1 MTTRSRSLRR
11 PTKLNP
17 TKLRQGLLPYLFSAA
32 AMVYLMVFLAWPVV
46 NSVRLSTTDARL
58 VAPNAGES
66 VGLANYADIL
76 GDSRFFET
84 LRTTVVYAAATVVG
98 SIVVGIFGAV
108 LLNRSFRGRGAARAV
123 LIFPWAAPTVAAA
136 LIFTWIFNQS
146 NGVLNY
152 FTGLLGLEPTGWTN
166 DPDWALFSVIAA
178 SIWKVF
184 PFVMLVVLAAMQSIP
199 DEHYEAAKLD
209 GADALSTFKGI
220 VLPQI
225 MPTVRVVALLMTI
238 WSFRRFEMIWL
249 LTKGG
254 PLRKTNTIVVDV
266 FREGFLNSEL
276 GSASALGTIGLGLSL
291 FVTVVFFV
299 VERRVEGADAPSAP

>member
-1 MTTRSRSLRR
+1 MITRSRGVRR
-11 PTKLNP
+11 PTA
-17 TKLRQGLLPYLFSAA
+17 LRQSLLPYLFSAA
-32 AMVYLMVFLAWPVV
+32 AMVYLIVFLAWPVV

-58 VAPNAGES
+58 VAPGAGES
-66 VGLANYADIL
+66 VGLANYREIL
-76 GDSRFFET
+76 GDGRFFET
-84 LRTTVVYAAATVVG
+84 LQTTVVYAAATVVG

-108 LLNRSFRGRGAARAV
+108 LLNRSFRGRAAARAV

-136 LIFTWIFNQS
+136 LIFTWMFNQS
-146 NGVLNY
+146 SGVLNY

-166 DPDWALFSVIAA
+166 DPDWALYSVIAA
-178 SIWKVF
+178 SVWKVF

-299 VERRVEGADAPSAP
+299 VERRVELADSPSAP

>member
-1 MTTRSRSLRR
+1 MEWIMRSRRGRR
-11 PTKLNP
+11 PTA
-17 TKLRQGLLPYLFSAA
+17 LRRSLLPYLFSAA
-32 AMVYLMVFLAWPVV
+32 AMVYLIVFLAWPVV
-46 NSVRLSTTDARL
+46 HSVRLSTTDARL
-58 VAPNAGES
+58 VAPGAGES
-66 VGLANYADIL
+66 VGLANYRDIL
-76 GDSRFFET
+76 GDGRFLET
-84 LRTTVVYAAATVVG
+84 LTTTFVYAAATVAG
-98 SIVVGIFGAV
+98 SIVVGVFGAV
-108 LLNRSFRGRGAARAV
+108 LLNRSFRGRAAARAV

-136 LIFTWIFNQS
+136 LIFTWMFNQS
-146 NGVLNY
+146 SGVLNY

-166 DPDWALFSVIAA
+166 DPDWALYSVIAA
-178 SIWKVF
+178 SVWKVF

-199 DEHYEAAKLD
+199 DEHYEAARLD

-299 VERRVEGADAPSAP
+299 VERRVELADSPSAP

>member
-1 MTTRSRSLRR
+1 M
-11 PTKLNP
+11 
-17 TKLRQGLLPYLFSAA
+17 
-32 AMVYLMVFLAWPVV
+32 
-46 NSVRLSTTDARL
+46 
-58 VAPNAGES
+58 
-66 VGLANYADIL
+66 
-76 GDSRFFET
+76 
-84 LRTTVVYAAATVVG
+84 
-98 SIVVGIFGAV
+98 
-108 LLNRSFRGRGAARAV
+108 
-123 LIFPWAAPTVAAA
+123 AAA
-136 LIFTWIFNQS
+136 LIFTWMFNQS
-146 NGVLNY
+146 SGVLNY

-166 DPDWALFSVIAA
+166 DPDWALYSVIAA
-178 SIWKVF
+178 SVWKVF

-299 VERRVEGADAPSAP
+299 VERRVELADSPSAP